1 MKLKEST
8 GRKLRYGGVSAVLTV
23 LIVAAIILVNVIFS
37 ALSQKFTLYTD
48 LTPELLFT
56 LSDEAIDLIEN
67 GDDTFKDSFSPIQMV
82 DRIREESKAYN
93 EANGLRAG
101 DAGYRNEHAM
111 IQLIFCDE
119 PDAWTSDLVMHYVY
133 NTGLELQ
140 ARFPDHIE
148 VKNYD
153 IERNPSVVSKY
164 KLNSDTVIGT
174 DYVIVALDTGA
185 NDGLRYRIR
194 DLASFYLID
203 SEDPSNPEPWAYN
216 GDKAFCSSILAVTNA
231 EAPVAC
237 YVSNHGATVNE
248 YLTES
253 LIDAGYEVDVVNL
266 AEQEI
271 PANCRLLI
279 IFDPKEDF
287 WVKDGASEV
296 DELEKI
302 ENHLYD
308 NTASMMV
315 FFNPNTPVLPELE
328 DYLAEWGIQ
337 FDRNDQN
344 IAHTVYDP
352 EHSLNVAGTT
362 VIGEYALHNPA
373 AKITEAMRSR
383 PYPQSVIFKNAM
395 SLSHSSLYS
404 PQRYT
409 DESDPSITYDYSS
422 YTQDGTVR
430 TVYDLFTT
438 HETAYSLAGDH
449 TQKAELAS
457 ATNKPALMT
466 MSIETRGTQE
476 TQYTTMTDASYVLAC
491 GSTEFVSQELMESNA
506 YGNTDLLLS
515 ALRTM
520 GQEPVP
526 VGITFKA
533 FADKTIDTITTAE
546 STQYT
551 VILTVIPPVVA
562 LIAGIFV
569 IVRRKNR

>member
-82 DRIREESKAYN
+82 DRIREENKAYN
-93 EANGLRAG
+93 AEHGLKAG
-101 DAGYRNEHAM
+101 DEGYRNEHAM

-140 ARFPDHIE
+140 AHFPDHIE

-153 IERNPSVVSKY
+153 IERNPSLVSKY
-164 KLNSDTVIGT
+164 KTNSDTVIGT
-174 DYVIVALDTGA
+174 DYVIIALDTGA
-185 NDGLRYRIR
+185 NDGLRYRTR
-194 DLASFYLID
+194 DLASFYLMD
-203 SEDPSNPEPWAYN
+203 TGDPTNPEPWAYN
-216 GDKAFCSSILAVTNA
+216 GDKAFCSSILSVTNA
-231 EAPVAC
+231 ESPLAC

-248 YLTES
+248 HLTES
-253 LIDAGYEVDVVNL
+253 LIDAGYTVDVVNL

-271 PANCRLLI
+271 PENCRLII

-296 DELEKI
+296 DEIEKI

-315 FFNPNTPVLPELE
+315 FFNPDTPVLPELE

-337 FDRNDQN
+337 FDRS
-344 IAHTVYDP
+344 AAGVSHTVHDP
-352 EHSLNVAGTT
+352 QHSLNLAGTT

-395 SLSHSSLYS
+395 SISHSALYK

-409 DESDPSITYDYSS
+409 QEDDASVTYDYST
-422 YTQDGTVR
+422 YVQDGTNR

-438 HETAYSLAGDH
+438 HDSAYSMADG
-449 TQKAELAS
+449 QKVELAS

-466 MSIETRGTQE
+466 ISIEIKATQE
-476 TQYTTMTDASYVLAC
+476 TQYTTMTDSSYVLAC
-491 GSTEFVSQELMESNA
+491 GSTDFVSQELMESNA

-533 FADKTIDTITTAE
+533 FADMTIDTITTAE